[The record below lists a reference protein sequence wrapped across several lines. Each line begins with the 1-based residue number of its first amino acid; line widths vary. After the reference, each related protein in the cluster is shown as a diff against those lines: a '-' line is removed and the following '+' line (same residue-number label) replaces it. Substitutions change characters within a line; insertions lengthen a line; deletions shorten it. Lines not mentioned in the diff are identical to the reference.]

1 MKKSAF
7 PLPKLIVSIF
17 MLMITSNHLFAQT
30 NNGIFFQAVAKDN
43 ASNPAKNRKI
53 FVQSTIIQTSV
64 SGVKVFIEEH
74 KTSTDAAGMFTI
86 SIGNGTRL
94 GGTASNLNTIDWAN
108 GPYYLN
114 LKVAISPIAAE
125 NSWDYT
131 KEWLDIGTTSFG
143 AVPFA
148 YYAANVAGFDTK
160 MNKSDSTFGYVTPTK
175 LAAKTF
181 DTTSLSNRINLRA
194 SASDIA
200 TLNTTL
206 GTKLNKSDSLTVY
219 VTPSQLASKTFDT
232 TSLSNRINLRASASD
247 IATLNTTLGTKLNK
261 SDSLAVYVTPSQLAS
276 KTFDTTSLSN
286 RINLKANNTDLVN
299 LTTVV
304 NTNTASITSNTA
316 SINTNTASITT
327 LLNSVAANTS
337 NITTNSTSIN
347 ANTASITTLLNSVAA
362 NTSNITT
369 NSTSINANTASITA
383 NTGSINSNTTS
394 IATLTNSVAINSANI
409 ASNTTNITNNSTS
422 IASNTSSITA
432 FTSAIAS
439 KVNQSSIG
447 VANGVASL
455 DAQGRVPSTQLPPVT
470 LNSTNV
476 VGSETDMLLLSGA
489 TVGSIAI
496 RPDINKNF
504 VLSAANPA
512 ILANWVE
519 LLTPAAPVQTV
530 NGYTGSVNLTK
541 LDFGLNNVD
550 NTTDALKP
558 ISNLTQ
564 AALNLKLDAS
574 KVGVANGTAS
584 LNASGKIPTDQIP
597 AISFSSV
604 KVLNSQSA
612 MLALSTAVVGSVVIR
627 TDVNKNYVLSAAD
640 PSVLANWVELL
651 TPSAPVQTVNGYS
664 GNVNIAKSDIGLSN
678 VDNTADASKPIST
691 ATQNALNAKANAA
704 DVITALALKATIAS
718 PYLTGTPQAP
728 TAAAGTNT
736 TQIATTEYVTTAVST
751 ILRQARQQVIASAGQ
766 ISFTLSQI
774 PASNSQVYMY
784 INGIRTNNNA
794 YSWSGNTLTY
804 SAASN
809 NNYTLLLNDRIQLD
823 YNY

>member
-1 MKKSAF
+1 MEQKRFLKIKFLLGVLILLFVLNKS
-7 PLPKLIVSIF
+7 V
-17 MLMITSNHLFAQT
+17 AQSS
-30 NNGIFFQAVAKDN
+30 NGIFFQAIAKDI
-43 ASNPAKNRKI
+43 ASNPAKNRKLY
-53 FVQSTIIQTSV
+53 VQSTIIQSSV
-64 SGVKVFIEEH
+64 AGTKVLIEEH
-74 KTSTDAAGMFTI
+74 KTSTDPAGMFTI

-94 GGTASNLNTIDWAN
+94 GGTALNLNLIDWAN
-108 GPYYLN
+108 GPFYLN
-114 LKVAISPIAAE
+114 LKVAISPIAGDDG
-125 NSWDYT
+125 WDYN
-131 KEWLDIGTTSFG
+131 KEWIDIGTTSFG

-160 MNKSDSTFGYVTPTK
+160 LNKADSTFGYVTPTK

-181 DTTSLSNRINLRA
+181 DTTSLSNRINARA
-194 SASDIA
+194 SANDILLINNNLA
-200 TLNTTL
+200 A
-206 GTKLNKSDSLTVY
+206 KLNKSDSLTVY

-232 TSLSNRINLRASASD
+232 TSLSNRINL
-247 IATLNTTLGTKLNK
+247 
-261 SDSLAVYVTPSQLAS
+261 
-276 KTFDTTSLSN
+276 
-286 RINLKANNTDLVN
+286 KANNADVLN

-304 NTNTASITSNTA
+304 NTNSASITANTSSINSNTASITSITNSVVTNTA
-316 SINTNTASITT
+316 DILSNTNKIASNTASITSVT
-327 LLNSVAANTS
+327 NSLVTHTADILSNTNKIASNTASITSLTNTVTTNTANITANTS
-337 NITTNSTSIN
+337 AIN
-347 ANTASITTLLNSVAA
+347 ANTASITS
-362 NTSNITT
+362 NTSSITSNTTSINSNTASLTSILNTVATNTANITSNT
-369 NSTSINANTASITA
+369 LGINANTASITA
-383 NTGSINSNTTS
+383 NTNALS
-394 IATLTNSVAINSANI
+394 L
-409 ASNTTNITNNSTS
+409 
-422 IASNTSSITA
+422 
-432 FTSAIAS
+432 
-439 KVNQSSIG
+439 KVNQSVVG

-455 DAQGRVPSTQLPPVT
+455 DGTGKVPSSQLPAVT

-476 VGSETDMLLLSGA
+476 VGSEFDMLNLNGI
-489 TVGSIAI
+489 TIGSIAI
-496 RPDINKNF
+496 RADINKNF
-504 VLSAANPA
+504 VLSASDPSV
-512 ILANWVE
+512 LSNWVE
-519 LLTPAAPVQTV
+519 LLTPAAPVQSV

-550 NTTDALKP
+550 NTADALKP

-564 AALNLKLDAS
+564 SALNLKLDAS

-664 GNVNIAKSDIGLSN
+664 GNVNIAKSDLGLSN
-678 VDNTADASKPIST
+678 VDNTSDANKTISNL
-691 ATQNALNAKANAA
+691 TQTALNLKANAS
-704 DVITALALKATIAS
+704 DVTTALALKASIAS
-718 PYLTGTPQAP
+718 PSLTGTPLAP
-728 TAAAGTNT
+728 TATAGTNT

-751 ILRQARQQVIASAGQ
+751 VLRQVRQQVSASAGQ
-766 ISFTLSQI
+766 VSFTLSQI

-794 YSWSGNTLTY
+794 YSWSGNSLTY

-809 NNYTLLLNDRIQLD
+809 NNYALLLNDRIQFD

>member
-232 TSLSNRINLRASASD
+232 TSLSNRINL
-247 IATLNTTLGTKLNK
+247 
-261 SDSLAVYVTPSQLAS
+261 
-276 KTFDTTSLSN
+276 
-286 RINLKANNTDLVN
+286 KANNTDLVN

-316 SINTNTASITT
+316 SINT
-327 LLNSVAANTS
+327 
-337 NITTNSTSIN
+337 
-347 ANTASITTLLNSVAA
+347 NTASITTLLNSVAA